1 MMGIF
6 IKFQNSWSFKLPSQK
21 PRLNLTLPDSL
32 NDVISELAD
41 LQGIPKTRIITDILL
56 EIEPMLKQMS
66 EALKAVKENKQ
77 DAVKIARDYAQNAL
91 LESNEKLGVF
101 AQEVKKL

>member
-1 MMGIF
+1 MAISIPF
-6 IKFQNSWSFKLPSQK
+6 LNYWSSKLPSQK

-32 NDVISELAD
+32 NDVISDLAE
-41 LQGIPKTRIITDILL
+41 LQGIPKTRVITEILI
-56 EIEPMLKQMS
+56 EIEPMLKQTV

-77 DAVKIARDYAQNAL
+77 DAVKIARDYAQNAI

>member
-1 MMGIF
+1 MAISIAF
-6 IKFQNSWSFKLPSQK
+6 LNCWSSKLPSQK

-32 NDVISELAD
+32 NDVISDLAE
-41 LQGIPKTRIITDILL
+41 LQGIPKTRVITEILI
-56 EIEPMLKQMS
+56 EIEPMLKQTVD
-66 EALKAVKENKQ
+66 ALKAVKENKE
-77 DAVKIARDYAQNAL
+77 DALKIARDYAQTAI

>member
-1 MMGIF
+1 MAISIAF
-6 IKFQNSWSFKLPSQK
+6 LNYWSSKLPSQK

-32 NDVISELAD
+32 NDVISDLAE
-41 LQGIPKTRIITDILL
+41 LQGIPKTRVITEILI
-56 EIEPMLKQMS
+56 EIEPMLKQTV

-77 DAVKIARDYAQNAL
+77 DALKIARDYAQNAI

>member
-1 MMGIF
+1 M
-6 IKFQNSWSFKLPSQK
+6 PSQK